1 MDRYEHNK
9 KSAMDFYSLAFNEN
23 NPAEAVER
31 YVGDEYI
38 QHNPLVADG
47 KQAFIDYFNL
57 MNEEYPV
64 KTVHF
69 ISAIAEDNLVVLHCK
84 QEWKGDH
91 EYAGMDIFRF
101 DEDGKIVEHWDVLQ
115 IIPEASENDN
125 TMF

>member
-1 MDRYEHNK
+1 MDKYERNK
-9 KSAMDFYSLAFNEN
+9 KYAMDFYSMAFNEN
-23 NPAEAVER
+23 NPAEAVEK

-38 QHNPLVADG
+38 QHNPLVKDG
-47 KQAFIDYFNL
+47 KQSFIDYFKR

-69 ISAIAEDNLVVLHCK
+69 VRAIAENNLVVLHCK
-84 QEWKGDH
+84 QKWEGDH

-101 DEDGKIVEHWDVLQ
+101 DDNGKIVEHWDVLQ
-115 IIPEASENDN
+115 VIPETSENDN